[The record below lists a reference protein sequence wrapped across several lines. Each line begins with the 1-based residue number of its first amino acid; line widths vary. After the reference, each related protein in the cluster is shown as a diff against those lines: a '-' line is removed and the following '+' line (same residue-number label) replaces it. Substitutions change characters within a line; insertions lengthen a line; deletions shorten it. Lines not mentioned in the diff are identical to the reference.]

1 MTFLVSPQEAQAMQE
16 DEAQLVAAIAQA
28 ARGAVALT
36 LLRQAQLP
44 VIQPPDT
51 LQIRMGRRLVYGK
64 LADGPFRN
72 ELDANTLKVISDALQ
87 RPVDE
92 AADPAHYRG
101 KVPAIEIRDGSTILF
116 REERDGTVTVN
127 QIQFQIDQTKPLP
140 TGQLE
145 PPLAAQNSNGMPL
158 SSSAEIDTQPEDLAP
173 SIHALEVARI
183 AAYLLN
189 PLNDESPIYDAVAIG
204 EYRIK
209 RNGNNMTV
217 SRGESLILVALDGE
231 VITDR
236 VEVFDWQAFQRLRR
250 PERHLLEVPAAVDG
264 FSEIAPEQDA
274 PILQPDLTESLMVE
288 DVPPAIA
295 ILERETEKL
304 PEGATKQLLQTTAQN
319 WKQQVIWGL
328 ATGVQQGIGWLVS
341 RPEVL
346 SNQRLAGAAL
356 ELFRRGYERTG
367 QQTYFIGEY
376 SISLKGQNLYTLQDG
391 KEELLRFQA
400 FKSAVPGIWHRVQ
413 VVSVSD
419 RLSEFQRQDILAM
432 QRDRTTMPQG
442 DLDIEA
448 RYAAKTRAVEQTVK
462 EFLQVYARAT
472 VWDKEGGHFKLEMGE
487 GDFLRITDKR
497 SNREV
502 VFQRQNGEVF
512 SKLGPKDFAH
522 FKRLANRMNK
532 QQQAPQSQVKP
543 GASPALQS
551 SGLELE

>member
-51 LQIRMGRRLVYGK
+51 LRIQMGRRLVYGK

-72 ELDANTLKVISDALQ
+72 ELNANTLKVISDALQ

-92 AADPAHYRG
+92 TADPTQYRG

-127 QIQFQIDQTKPLP
+127 QIQFQIEQTKPLP
-140 TGQLE
+140 TGHLE
-145 PPLAAQNSNGMPL
+145 PPLEAQNSIGMPL
-158 SSSAEIDTQPEDLAP
+158 SNPAEIDTQPEDLTP
-173 SIHALEVARI
+173 STHAFEVARI
-183 AAYLLN
+183 ATYLLN

-217 SRGESLILVALDGE
+217 SRGEDLILVALDGE

-236 VEVFDWQAFQRLRR
+236 VEVFDWQAFQRLSR
-250 PERHLLEVPAAVDG
+250 PERQLFEVATEVDP
-264 FSEIAPEQDA
+264 FSTIAPEHNDSIPQY
-274 PILQPDLTESLMVE
+274 DLTESMMVE
-288 DVPPAIA
+288 KVPPAIA

-304 PEGATKQLLQTTAQN
+304 PEGATKQLLQTTTQN
-319 WKQQVIWGL
+319 WKQQVIRGL
-328 ATGVQQGIGWLVS
+328 VTGVQQGIGWLVS

-376 SISLKGQNLYTLQDG
+376 SISLKEQNLYTLQDG

-419 RLSEFQRQDILAM
+419 RLSEFQRQDILSM

-497 SNREV
+497 STREV

-543 GASPALQS
+543 GASPALKS